1 MNSLK
6 DRKNQIVNF
15 WDIEEETERE
25 KLIEEIRNYSEI
37 KSEIELISEIRE
49 NFEQINFSGIGVIY
63 EALSKNPKKWSNFFK
78 EEYERAFESAKK
90 SNNAF
95 EILESLQEISF
106 VEKEKLETLDQ
117 IITLLENNLSHSSE
131 AIRYKSIWYL
141 SDWISNENKHKYSH
155 IILKITSKL
164 QDENWKIRYTTKLI
178 LEDMNKLPKDY
189 KVNFWDKVKIKFG
202 NPFKI

>member
-37 KSEIELISEIRE
+37 KSEIELVSEIRE
-49 NFEQINFSGIGVIY
+49 NFEQINFSGISVIY

-106 VEKEKLETLDQ
+106 VEKEKLETLDE

-131 AIRYKSIWYL
+131 VIRYKSIWYL

-164 QDENWKIRYTTKLI
+164 QDENWKIRYATKLI

-189 KVNFWDKVKIKFG
+189 KVSFWDKVKIKFG